1 MAAFD
6 LDRTIKYWLDGA
18 QYDLETAKSLLQTK
32 RFPYALFFAHLALEK
47 LLKALVVKNTQEHAP
62 YTHSLPFLASKSGI
76 EVPEEILDRF
86 AEYMEF
92 HLESRYPDEKRD
104 FYRKCTEGFSNEK
117 FKEMEEIYQW
127 LIQQLGTSSS
137 DS

>member
-6 LDRTIKYWLDGA
+6 LNKTIKYWLDGA
-18 QYDLETAKSLLQTK
+18 QYDLETARSLLQTK

-47 LLKALVVKNTQEHAP
+47 VLKALVVKNTQEHAP
-62 YTHSLPFLASKSGI
+62 YTHSLPFLASKLGI
-76 EVPEEILDRF
+76 EIPEQTLDRF

-92 HLESRYPDEKRD
+92 HLEARYPDEKKD
-104 FYRKCTEGFSNEK
+104 FYKKCTEEFSVGK

-127 LIQQLGTSSS
+127 LIQQLGTSST
-137 DS
+137 DL